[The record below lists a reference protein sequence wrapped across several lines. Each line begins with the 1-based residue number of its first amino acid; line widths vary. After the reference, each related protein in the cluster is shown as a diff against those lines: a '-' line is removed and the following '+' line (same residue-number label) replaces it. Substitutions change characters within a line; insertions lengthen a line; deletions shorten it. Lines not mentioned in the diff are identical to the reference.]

1 MRQILHVLFREWWL
15 VELSTAAALIISGE
29 DANITTAI
37 KYYFN
42 VLSQK
47 LRTRPSAPNEESDL
61 WSSIA
66 K

>member
-47 LRTRPSAPNEESDL
+47 LRKRPSAPN
-61 WSSIA
+61 
-66 K
+66 